1 MVVLDLSLLT
11 WRPRWVFEQEAC
23 AFPSEVCVAP
33 FRQGRVWW
41 FRCGFSQICEED
53 ECLHALAEGGP
64 VPASVPWAV
73 FTGFRA

>member
-1 MVVLDLSLLT
+1 MVLEDFSAMKFSEQCIN
-11 WRPRWVFEQEAC
+11 RWVFEQEAC
-23 AFPSEVCVAP
+23 AY
-33 FRQGRVWW
+33 FRLKFV
-41 FRCGFSQICEED
+41 SLHSAKICEED